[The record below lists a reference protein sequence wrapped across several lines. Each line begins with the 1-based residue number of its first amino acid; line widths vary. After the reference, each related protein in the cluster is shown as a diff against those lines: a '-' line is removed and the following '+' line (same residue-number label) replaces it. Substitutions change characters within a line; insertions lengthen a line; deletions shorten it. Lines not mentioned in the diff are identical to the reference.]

1 MAIHRYEIEDNEW
14 ERIRVHIP
22 TAKTG
27 RPPKDHRQ
35 MLNAMLWMARSGA
48 MWEDLPSRY
57 GPWKTVYS
65 RFCKWRDEGVLAAIF
80 AALSM
85 DADYENLCIDSTSIK
100 VHQHAAGAKKGL
112 PDAKVIRK

>member
-1 MAIHRYEIEDNEW
+1 MARRYEVRDEEW
-14 ERIRVHIP
+14 DRIKEHIP

-35 MLNAMLWMARSGA
+35 MLNGMMWLAKSGA
-48 MWEDLPSRY
+48 MWEDLPERY

-80 AALSM
+80 SALSM
-85 DADYENLCIDSTSIK
+85 DADYENLGLDSSSIK
-100 VHQHAAGAKKGL
+100 VHQHASSGKRGRIPKSE
-112 PDAKVIRK
+112 